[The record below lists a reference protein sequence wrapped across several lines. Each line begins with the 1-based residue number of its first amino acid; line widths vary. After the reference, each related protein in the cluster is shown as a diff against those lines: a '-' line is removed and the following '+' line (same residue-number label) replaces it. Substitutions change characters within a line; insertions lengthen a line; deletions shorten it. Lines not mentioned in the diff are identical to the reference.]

1 MAFSGKATYTAGT
14 TLPEIAED
22 VSDLVAIN
30 SPHETPLLDALGDP
44 ARAARSTVHEWLE
57 DALLPN
63 TDTIN
68 DNSYGNAMTDTTFV
82 VDHAD
87 RFRVGDQIRVSDLQE
102 VMLVTGVDTGT
113 NTLTVVRAYGGTL
126 GNALYDNGEVIILG
140 NAALEGDDASAA
152 RFTSRSRQTNYTQIF
167 TSTVEVSGSELAV
180 RQLGVR
186 DELDYQK
193 VQRTRELLRDL
204 ENSVLNGR
212 APAANGQGSST
223 VRRTMRGIRS
233 FINTNVFQP
242 NVDGFPGDA
251 LLTEDQLNLAL
262 RTVWQTGNG
271 NVDLI
276 VVGGIEK
283 RRINQFLATNR
294 NYTPTSDTFRD
305 GVAIYE
311 SDFGVCKVVLSRWV
325 PLGTVFLLDS
335 SRIEVMPL
343 AGRSFYYKP
352 LAATGDRDSGQLIGE
367 YTVELRNENAHG
379 VIVGLDN

>member
-1 MAFSGKATYTAGT
+1 
-14 TLPEIAED
+14 
-22 VSDLVAIN
+22 
-30 SPHETPLLDALGDP
+30 
-44 ARAARSTVHEWLE
+44 VHEWLE